1 MKISDRILSRIF
13 GMIHNRYPFIIDME
27 YTYDEDKYDPF
38 HPHRFKFYIDLDKS
52 GELFPDATLDTH
64 FIRDYMFYVGA
75 VNFSEVFNEFIED
88 EDVYMFGEGVNDFI
102 NAIIGSVIHHDLSHH
117 HKFFVG

>member
-1 MKISDRILSRIF
+1 MKISDRILDRIF

-38 HPHRFKFYIDLDKS
+38 HPHRFKFYIDLDKV
-52 GELFPDATLDTH
+52 GELFPDATLDTK

-75 VNFSEVFNEFIED
+75 VSFSEIFNEFIED
-88 EDVYMFGEGVNDFI
+88 EDVYMFGEGVNDYI
-102 NAIIGSVIHHDLSHH
+102 NSLIGSVIRHDLSHH